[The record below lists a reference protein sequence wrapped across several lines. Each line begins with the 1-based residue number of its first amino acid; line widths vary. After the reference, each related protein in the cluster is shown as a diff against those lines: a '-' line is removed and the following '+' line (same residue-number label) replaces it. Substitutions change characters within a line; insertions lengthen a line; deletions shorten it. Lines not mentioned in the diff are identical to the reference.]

1 MIDSLKMTDYLYTEK
16 DVIECEFYALD
27 VLEYDLILFH
37 PHRPLLMFLNDF
49 GLNDLTEMTW

>member
-1 MIDSLKMTDYLYTEK
+1 MTDYIYSEK

-37 PHRPLLMFLNDF
+37 PHRPLLLYLNDF
-49 GLNDLTEMTW
+49 GLTDLTEMAW